1 MVWGFGVVRLL
12 HESHIYMAG
21 RDAYPFMNPTTDLVY
36 DAKDMWHMLEL
47 TR

>member
-1 MVWGFGVVRLL
+1 MYACM
-12 HESHIYMAG
+12 YMAG